1 MHPFLRAA
9 AERQLGLF
17 TAVDARGAGYPQP
30 EIQLLCSTGR
40 WIRLRRG
47 VYTTADHLAQIEKQS
62 ERHRLECYAVLPRP
76 RPP

>member
-1 MHPFLRAA
+1 VHPILRAI

-17 TAVDARGAGYPQP
+17 TAVDARQAGYRQP

-47 VYTTADHLAQIEKQS
+47 VYTTADHPAG
-62 ERHRLECYAVLPRP
+62 V
-76 RPP
+76 